1 MKKAL
6 ILGAAL
12 LLAAP
17 LSAQEFWEL
26 DPQEADL
33 SAGRIYRTEV
43 VPYELRHDA
52 EARRA
57 ERAGSTIPFA
67 PAELER
73 GERGTVAGASV
84 EIPFEWTDGVV
95 YLHLENVGSAY
106 TLFLNGERVAEVE
119 DALTPAEF
127 HLTPLV
133 RQGRNEFRLL
143 LRPSRT
149 PQIDPEPAVRRP
161 RFAESYLYVQNGR
174 SIRDF
179 EIALAPDS
187 MRRDGILDLKI
198 LTLNA
203 YNYDEKVEAGYDIY
217 SPQGKLLDFNI
228 REIPIP
234 GRSTDTV
241 RFHPFIYRV
250 NENRWTADTKT
261 APPVYRVML
270 FTRRNGTYK
279 EYMPLRIGFGRT
291 EFSAGRILR
300 HDEVLQLRRAPYN
313 AAADRTKTLAEIKAL
328 KAKGY
333 NTLCPSYPQP
343 AWFYDL
349 CTEQGLYV
357 IDRAA
362 IDAPERRTDRSVGG
376 TPSNDPRLVQEY
388 LERVKAMYYR
398 TRNYPCVVAWALGS
412 PSGNGYNMYK
422 AYEWLKSV
430 ERHRPVLY
438 EDADGEWNSDLE
450 LD

>member
-1 MKKAL
+1 MRKSL
-6 ILGAAL
+6 FLGAAL

-26 DPQEADL
+26 DPVKADL
-33 SAGRIYRTEV
+33 TAGRIYRTEV
-43 VPYELRHDA
+43 VPYEMRHDA
-52 EARRA
+52 EARSLD
-57 ERAGSTIPFA
+57 RAGSTIAFA
-67 PAELER
+67 PSELEQS
-73 GERGTVAGASV
+73 GAGSLFGASV

-106 TLFLNGERVAEVE
+106 TLSLNGEPVAEVE

-149 PQIDPEPAVRRP
+149 PQIDPAPSVQRE
-161 RFAESYLYVQNGR
+161 RFAESYLYSQNSR

-179 EIALAPDS
+179 EIALVPDS
-187 MRRDGILDLKI
+187 MRRDGILSLKI

-217 SPQGKLLDFNI
+217 SPEGKLLDFNI

-241 RFHPFIYRV
+241 RFSPFIYHV
-250 NENRWTADTKT
+250 NSHRWTADTKT
-261 APPVYRVML
+261 APPLYRVML

-291 EFSAGRILR
+291 ELSAGRILR
-300 HDEVLQLRRAPYN
+300 HDEVLQLHRTPYN
-313 AAADRTKTLAEIKAL
+313 AAVDRKTTLAEIKAL
-328 KAKGY
+328 KAKGF

-362 IDAPERRTDRSVGG
+362 IDAPERRTDRTVGG
-376 TPSNDPRLVQEY
+376 TPSNDPQLAAEY

-398 TRNYPCVVAWALGS
+398 ARNYTCVVAWSLGS
-412 PSGNGYNMYK
+412 PSGNGYNLYK

-430 ERHRPVLY
+430 ERFRPVLV
-438 EDADGEWNSDLE
+438 EDADGEWNNDLE